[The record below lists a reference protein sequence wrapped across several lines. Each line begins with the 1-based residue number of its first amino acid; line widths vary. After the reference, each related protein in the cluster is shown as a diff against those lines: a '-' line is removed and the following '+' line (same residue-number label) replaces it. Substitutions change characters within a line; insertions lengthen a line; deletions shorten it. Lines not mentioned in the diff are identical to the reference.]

1 MSKFYTN
8 IFLIATT
15 SNYLW
20 SSAGAKIRAV
30 KVDYFVVL
38 PVFECFMMRHSL
50 GHSKGGV

>member
-1 MSKFYTN
+1 MSKLGAN
-8 IFLIATT
+8 IVLIATT

-20 SSAGAKIRAV
+20 SSAVAKIRAV

-38 PVFECFMMRHSL
+38 SVFECFMMRHSL